1 MPHPTPASALPS
13 DTRPS
18 VVDWRQLRKR
28 LKPWLQFK
36 VVAGG
41 GVLVLFLLASIFAE
55 WVAPFDPNR
64 QNLMKAMTPPEY
76 FFGPH
81 FLGTDHVGR
90 DILSRCI
97 FGARVSLAIALAVVV
112 ISGAVGVLLGVVS
125 GYFGKYIDFG
135 IQKIVEVMWAFPP
148 LLLAIAVLAFLG
160 QGLSILIMALT
171 LQRWI
176 PFCRVTRANA
186 LTLKEREF
194 VTAARSLG
202 ATHTRIIFKHL
213 LPNLMQSALVI
224 GTFAMASA
232 IIAEAALSFLGLG
245 VPPPSPHGAACWLMV
260 VLTFRPHGGWR
271 CFPACAF
278 LSLSSRST
286 CWATP
291 FATILIPNSGAL
303 AAAPNRKTPNVRFT
317 SDGVVML
324 VGSGVLKA
332 AARAPGMRGW
342 AAEVTHAR
350 TQTAGLSLCRTCPC
364 CRCPFVRPR
373 ENNGGKL
380 GATPR
385 S

>member
-13 DTRPS
+13 DTRPP
-18 VVDWRQLRKR
+18 VVDWRKLRKR

-36 VVAGG
+36 VVVGG
-41 GVLVLFLLASIFAE
+41 GVLALFLLASIFAE
-55 WVAPFDPNR
+55 WVSPFDPNR

-90 DILSRCI
+90 DVLSRCI
-97 FGARVSLAIALAVVV
+97 FGARVSLAIALAVVM
-112 ISGAVGVLLGVVS
+112 ISGAVGVLLGVIS

-213 LPNLMQSALVI
+213 LPNLLQSALVI

-245 VPPPSPHGAACWLMV
+245 VPPAIPTWGGMLADGRTYISTSWWMALFPGLCIFIT
-260 VLTFRPHGGWR
+260 VLAINMLGDALRDNLDPKLRRSGG
-271 CFPACAF
+271 
-278 LSLSSRST
+278 
-286 CWATP
+286 
-291 FATILIPNSGAL
+291 
-303 AAAPNRKTPNVRFT
+303 
-317 SDGVVML
+317 
-324 VGSGVLKA
+324 
-332 AARAPGMRGW
+332 RA
-342 AAEVTHAR
+342 
-350 TQTAGLSLCRTCPC
+350 
-364 CRCPFVRPR
+364 
-373 ENNGGKL
+373 
-380 GATPR
+380 
-385 S
+385 

>member
-1 MPHPTPASALPS
+1 MQHPTPASALRS
-13 DTRPS
+13 DARAPGI
-18 VVDWRQLRKR
+18 DWSQLRKR

-36 VVAGG
+36 VLAGG
-41 GVLVLFLLASIFAE
+41 GTLALFVLAALFAD
-55 WVAPFDPNR
+55 WVAPYDPNK
-64 QNLMKAMTPPEY
+64 QNLMGAMTPPQY

-81 FLGTDHVGR
+81 FFGSDHVGR

-97 FGARVSLAIALAVVV
+97 HGARVSLAIALAVVV

-125 GYFGKYIDFG
+125 GYFGKFIDFA

-245 VPPPSPHGAACWLMV
+245 VPPSIPTW
-260 VLTFRPHGGWR
+260 GGMLADGRTYISTSWWMAL
-271 CFPACAF
+271 FPGLCI
-278 LSLSSRST
+278 
-286 CWATP
+286 
-291 FATILIPNSGAL
+291 FATVLAINMLGDALRDNLDPKLKRSG
-303 AAAPNRKTPNVRFT
+303 
-317 SDGVVML
+317 G
-324 VGSGVLKA
+324 
-332 AARAPGMRGW
+332 RA
-342 AAEVTHAR
+342 
-350 TQTAGLSLCRTCPC
+350 
-364 CRCPFVRPR
+364 
-373 ENNGGKL
+373 
-380 GATPR
+380 
-385 S
+385 

>member
-1 MPHPTPASALPS
+1 MQHQTPASALPNEP
-13 DTRPS
+13 RAP
-18 VVDWRQLRKR
+18 VVDWGHLRKR
-28 LKPWLQFK
+28 LKPWLNVK
-36 VVAGG
+36 VIAGG
-41 GVLVLFLLASIFAE
+41 GALVLFVLASIFAE
-55 WVAPFDPNR
+55 WVAPYDPNK
-64 QNLMKAMTPPEY
+64 QNLMAAMTPPQY

-81 FLGTDHVGR
+81 FFGTDHVGR

-125 GYFGKYIDFG
+125 GYFGRFIDFG

-213 LPNLMQSALVI
+213 LPNLLQSALVI

-245 VPPPSPHGAACWLMV
+245 VPPAIPTWGGMLADGRTYISTSWWMALFPGLCIFV
-260 VLTFRPHGGWR
+260 TVLAINMLGDALRDNLDPKLKRSGG
-271 CFPACAF
+271 
-278 LSLSSRST
+278 
-286 CWATP
+286 
-291 FATILIPNSGAL
+291 
-303 AAAPNRKTPNVRFT
+303 
-317 SDGVVML
+317 
-324 VGSGVLKA
+324 
-332 AARAPGMRGW
+332 RA
-342 AAEVTHAR
+342 
-350 TQTAGLSLCRTCPC
+350 
-364 CRCPFVRPR
+364 
-373 ENNGGKL
+373 
-380 GATPR
+380 
-385 S
+385 

>member
-13 DTRPS
+13 DTRAP
-18 VVDWRQLRKR
+18 VVDWRQLRKK

-36 VVAGG
+36 VLAGG

-55 WVAPFDPNR
+55 WVSPFDPNR

-81 FLGTDHVGR
+81 FFGTDHVGR

-112 ISGAVGVLLGVVS
+112 ISGAVGVLLGVIS
-125 GYFGKYIDFG
+125 GYFGKFIDFG

-245 VPPPSPHGAACWLMV
+245 VPPAIPTWGGMLADGRTYISTSWWMALFPGLCIFV
-260 VLTFRPHGGWR
+260 TVLAINMLGDALRDNLDPKLKRSGG
-271 CFPACAF
+271 
-278 LSLSSRST
+278 
-286 CWATP
+286 
-291 FATILIPNSGAL
+291 
-303 AAAPNRKTPNVRFT
+303 
-317 SDGVVML
+317 
-324 VGSGVLKA
+324 
-332 AARAPGMRGW
+332 RA
-342 AAEVTHAR
+342 
-350 TQTAGLSLCRTCPC
+350 
-364 CRCPFVRPR
+364 
-373 ENNGGKL
+373 
-380 GATPR
+380 
-385 S
+385 

>member
-13 DTRPS
+13 EVRSPGL
-18 VVDWRQLRKR
+18 DWRQLRKR

-36 VVAGG
+36 VLAGG
-41 GVLVLFLLASIFAE
+41 GVLLLFFLASIFAE
-55 WVAPFDPNR
+55 WVSPFDPNR

-81 FLGTDHVGR
+81 FFGTDHVGR

-112 ISGAVGVLLGVVS
+112 ISGAVGVLLGVIS
-125 GYFGKYIDFG
+125 GYFGRFVDFG
-135 IQKIVEVMWAFPP
+135 IQKVVEVMWAFPP

-245 VPPPSPHGAACWLMV
+245 VPPVIPTWGGMLADGRTYISTSWWMALFPGLCIFV
-260 VLTFRPHGGWR
+260 TVLAINMLGDALRDNLDPKLKRSGG
-271 CFPACAF
+271 
-278 LSLSSRST
+278 
-286 CWATP
+286 
-291 FATILIPNSGAL
+291 
-303 AAAPNRKTPNVRFT
+303 
-317 SDGVVML
+317 
-324 VGSGVLKA
+324 
-332 AARAPGMRGW
+332 RA
-342 AAEVTHAR
+342 
-350 TQTAGLSLCRTCPC
+350 
-364 CRCPFVRPR
+364 
-373 ENNGGKL
+373 
-380 GATPR
+380 
-385 S
+385 

>member
-13 DTRPS
+13 DTRSP
-18 VVDWRQLRKR
+18 VVDWRKLRKR

-36 VVAGG
+36 VVVGG
-41 GVLVLFLLASIFAE
+41 GVLALFLLASIFAE
-55 WVAPFDPNR
+55 WVSPFDPNR

-90 DILSRCI
+90 DVLSRCI
-97 FGARVSLAIALAVVV
+97 FGARVSLAIALAVVM
-112 ISGAVGVLLGVVS
+112 ISGAVGVLLGVIS

-213 LPNLMQSALVI
+213 LPNLLQSALVI

-245 VPPPSPHGAACWLMV
+245 VPPAIPTWGGMLADGRTYISTSWWMALFPGLCIFIT
-260 VLTFRPHGGWR
+260 VLAINMLGDALRDNLDPKLRRSGG
-271 CFPACAF
+271 
-278 LSLSSRST
+278 
-286 CWATP
+286 
-291 FATILIPNSGAL
+291 
-303 AAAPNRKTPNVRFT
+303 
-317 SDGVVML
+317 
-324 VGSGVLKA
+324 
-332 AARAPGMRGW
+332 RA
-342 AAEVTHAR
+342 
-350 TQTAGLSLCRTCPC
+350 
-364 CRCPFVRPR
+364 
-373 ENNGGKL
+373 
-380 GATPR
+380 
-385 S
+385 